1 MAEEA
6 DEATRALIAAMLA
19 QDAEDHREA
28 ALHLGLEVRPERD
41 PRGGAGGAGPPL
53 SGSGDRARSR
63 TRHRRARAAS
73 REPPRREA
81 LRLSPPSRLLARTD
95 GAARRRGSAPQ
106 RASATDAALT
116 DRPLAGAPRRRAAQM
131 EDDESDEDW
140 GRRPSQKRK
149 KKRKKAA
156 AKPAK
161 APKPPKQP
169 KPAPLPGELTAT
181 GRRRRK
187 DAGQKKAAPRRWT
200 AAEEAAF
207 VEGLA
212 RFGRDWRRIGEHLGT
227 RDARAVSS
235 HAQKHF
241 IRLCLQGKRLPP
253 KVRESGEG
261 YTLSGKP
268 LDPNSAAAR
277 AYGFKPN
284 SVQLLAEAGF
294 GDLPGLRAAAEVEA
308 GPGGAGEEDEN
319 RNPEPEA
326 RAEPGEAGG
335 KGGAE
340 AREPPTGEPPTAAP
354 STAGP
359 RRETGPAAAAPHRIG
374 IAKPKRPA
382 ARPVLDEVEPTE
394 YAKSRPRRDK
404 AGAQAATF
412 LGRTSES
419 LELQA
424 PGAYAAQQQ
433 PFAVAVAPEALLLMD
448 LHAHLSRFEVIG
460 YLGGRWDRERRAIA
474 VERAFPCRGA
484 AGSHGTDSCEMDP
497 VAEVEV
503 KAEMER
509 LGLSV
514 VGWYHSHPTFA
525 PLPSVK
531 DVENQCNYQALFRDE
546 AAQAEPLLGVIVGP
560 YDLRLPEPVS
570 RIEAFHVHRGRPGRV
585 RFSAPPLEGAPG
597 AAGDPKGLREAVAA
611 VIGALRGDTGRVDLT
626 ELWRPFTA
634 VRDQTVVGGP
644 VSRLAKLRT
653 SLEIH
658 FADDADEAEVDAF
671 LDWVAGSLQEQWG
684 VDLGY

>member
-1 MAEEA
+1 
-6 DEATRALIAAMLA
+6 
-19 QDAEDHREA
+19 
-28 ALHLGLEVRPERD
+28 
-41 PRGGAGGAGPPL
+41 
-53 SGSGDRARSR
+53 
-63 TRHRRARAAS
+63 
-73 REPPRREA
+73 
-81 LRLSPPSRLLARTD
+81 
-95 GAARRRGSAPQ
+95 
-106 RASATDAALT
+106 
-116 DRPLAGAPRRRAAQM
+116 M

-200 AAEEAAF
+200 EAEEAAF

-294 GDLPGLRAAAEVEA
+294 GDLPGLRAAAEGEA
-308 GPGGAGEEDEN
+308 GPGGAGEDEN
-319 RNPEPEA
+319 RNPAPEA
-326 RAEPGEAGG
+326 RAGPGAAGG

-340 AREPPTGEPPTAAP
+340 ARQPLTGEPPTAAP

-359 RRETGPAAAAPHRIG
+359 RRETGPAAPAPHRIG

-412 LGRTSES
+412 LDRTSES

-460 YLGGRWDRERRAIA
+460 YLGGTWDRERRAIA

-531 DVENQCNYQALFRDE
+531 VRGRRPPLFRCRRNR
-546 AAQAEPLLGVIVGP
+546 ASG
-560 YDLRLPEPVS
+560 
-570 RIEAFHVHRGRPGRV
+570 
-585 RFSAPPLEGAPG
+585 
-597 AAGDPKGLREAVAA
+597 
-611 VIGALRGDTGRVDLT
+611 LT
-626 ELWRPFTA
+626 ERTRRRTW
-634 VRDQTVVGGP
+634 
-644 VSRLAKLRT
+644 RT
-653 SLEIH
+653 S
-658 FADDADEAEVDAF
+658 ATTRRCSATRPRRSSPCSASSWGRTTSACPSPSRASRPSTSTAAARCASGSPPRP
-671 LDWVAGSLQEQWG
+671 WRAPRARPRARPATRRACAGRWPR
-684 VDLGY
+684 